1 LSSILAHPDFFQPGV
16 RPRLPKGDFAAKMKL
31 PASTFQQRDWPPPP
45 RTLPRVDDYEPTVD
59 AAPAMCCLIPSL
71 PIIKTEVIMLKPV
84 SLLFA
89 CCLFGASSAYAQS
102 APIKLCYED
111 SDNAP
116 WLIKGGQGLN
126 NVLLDMA
133 AAKSNVKIEQVA
145 LPWKRCLDSLA
156 SGAVAG
162 AIGAS
167 FTAERAA
174 YATYPTTADG
184 KPDPARRIK
193 TDGYSLYRQKGTSAN
208 WDGKQFSQL
217 TTPIGVQLG
226 YSVVGDLKKLGVAV
240 DEGRA
245 EADTVMK
252 KLLAGR
258 IQLGALQTTE
268 GDELLKRPEFGSKI
282 EKLPLAFTEKP
293 YFVIFNKEF
302 FEKNKAGAEALWN
315 GLAQARESKEFA
327 SLLKEKTK
335 K

>member
-1 LSSILAHPDFFQPGV
+1 
-16 RPRLPKGDFAAKMKL
+16 
-31 PASTFQQRDWPPPP
+31 
-45 RTLPRVDDYEPTVD
+45 
-59 AAPAMCCLIPSL
+59 
-71 PIIKTEVIMLKPV
+71 MLKP
-84 SLLFA
+84 LFLPLAACLFA
-89 CCLFGASSAYAQS
+89 CGLLAGSAAHAQS
-102 APIKLCYED
+102 GPIKLCYED

-116 WLIKGGQGLN
+116 WLLKGGQGLN
-126 NVLLDMA
+126 NVLIDMA
-133 AAKSNVKIEQVA
+133 AKQANVKIEQVA
-145 LPWKRCLDSLA
+145 LPWKRCLDSLS

-174 YATYPTTADG
+174 YAAYPTGADG
-184 KPDPARRIK
+184 KPDAARRIK
-193 TDGYSLYRQKGTSAN
+193 TDGYSLYRLKGGTGN

-217 TTPIGVQLG
+217 TSPIGVQLG
-226 YSVVGDLKKLGVAV
+226 YSVVGDLKKMGIAV

-252 KLLAGR
+252 KILAGR

-268 GDELLKRPEFGSKI
+268 GDELLKRAEFGSKI

-302 FEKNKAGAEALWN
+302 FDKNKAAAEALWN
-315 GLAQARESKEFA
+315 GVAQARESKEFSA
-327 SLLKEKTK
+327 LLKEKTK